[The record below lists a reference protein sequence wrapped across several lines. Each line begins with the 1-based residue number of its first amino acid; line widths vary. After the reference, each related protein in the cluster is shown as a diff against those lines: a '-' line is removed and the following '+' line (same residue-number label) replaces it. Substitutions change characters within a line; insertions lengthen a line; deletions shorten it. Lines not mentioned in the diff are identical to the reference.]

1 MSKNE
6 MEIFAEYTRIRQP
19 DRNKLAELIMRAK
32 GDGRTMRQF
41 AEECGVSPSTLSRIV
56 NKKTIGANSDELID
70 AVYRNADPESGI
82 TLEMLLDA
90 HGMVPRLRNGR
101 TKRFEHSLL
110 EKSIQDIILME
121 IMDRGFDISL
131 PKSDLLHSALNYP
144 HKSDYALYTNAVGEK
159 RGLWEFEIWT
169 LAFMAKVSEQ
179 VIQRQVMRIRQKI
192 LMCLG
197 MIFMDEMQCK
207 KLSFIVTEEEV
218 YEKLVESL
226 KGCKLPVAISIIFV
240 QLDENRIVEEYQMPL
255 KSGVDVPS
263 ILDTPKFE
271 YEEAEKVNDSEE
283 DVPEGIKEMFEF
295 ANHDIM

>member
-1 MSKNE
+1 MGREE

-19 DRNKLAELIMRAK
+19 DRDKLAELIMRAK

-41 AEECGVSPSTLSRIV
+41 AEDCGVSPSTLSRVV

-110 EKSIQDIILME
+110 EKNIQDIILME
-121 IMDRGFDISL
+121 IIDRGFDISL
-131 PKSDLLHSALNYP
+131 PKEDLLHSALNYP

-169 LAFMAKVSEQ
+169 LAFMGKAGEQ
-179 VIQRQVMRIRQKI
+179 VIQRQVMRLRQKI

-197 MIFMDEMQCK
+197 MMYMGEMKCS
-207 KLSFIVTEEEV
+207 KLSFVVTEEEV
-218 YEKLVESL
+218 YEKLTESV
-226 KGCKLPVAISIIFV
+226 KGCKLPDAISII
-240 QLDENRIVEEYQMPL
+240 LISLEENRILDEYQMPL
-255 KSGVDVPS
+255 KSGEIVPS

-271 YEEAEKVNDSEE
+271 YENEKETDASEE
-283 DVPEGIKEMFEF
+283 DISEGTKAMFEF
-295 ANHDIM
+295 ADHDII